1 MDLIA
6 DILLAA
12 GALGA
17 GFYCLVLSR
26 RLKRFNDLEKGVG
39 GAVAVLSAQVDD
51 LNKSLQ
57 SAQQISDGSS
67 KALQQLTGRA
77 ETVAQRLE
85 LMMASM
91 HDIPEAAPQAQPQA
105 QAQAPAAE
113 DAAMAAAY
121 EAESQSQDADQPQA
135 EDGKPS
141 GLMFVRHNRSQNR
154 VA

>member
-1 MDLIA
+1 MEIIA

-91 HDIPEAAPQAQPQA
+91 HDIPEAGTE
-105 QAQAPAAE
+105 APAAKSSAE
-113 DAAMAAAY
+113 DDAMAAAY
-121 EAESQSQDADQPQA
+121 EADSQPSAEEQDDA
-135 EDGKPS
+135 KPS

>member
-1 MDLIA
+1 MDIIA

-57 SAQQISDGSS
+57 TAQQVSDGSS

-91 HDIPEAAPQAQPQA
+91 HDIPEAGG
-105 QAQAPAAE
+105 AAAVKPDIE
-113 DAAMAAAY
+113 DEAMAAAY
-121 EAESQSQDADQPQA
+121 DADSQPGA
-135 EDGKPS
+135 EESEDAKPS